1 MREFYERESG
11 KKAMK
16 DKFLIGELA
25 KLFNV
30 STDTLRHYD
39 RIALLKPDNDLSNDY
54 RYYSLGNFFK
64 LSRILFLKSLDIS
77 LGDIKKYMNNKNR
90 SNLLDMLKKKEEEID
105 IKLIRLNNLKKK
117 IQTKLELLESI
128 NDNLDQ
134 VEIKRIPERLGV
146 FLDMSDVENDFE
158 VIQAFKKNERYLKS
172 SSWLIEGQVYTSLSK
187 ENMEKRILNKFK
199 YFIEVVMFDPT
210 SCTQM
215 EVIPEGEYACIAF
228 LGPYRDMGKHYEL
241 LIRWIDENGYQI
253 AGDSIEKNIV
263 DYGFSDSENEYISE
277 IQIPIKKKNS
287 MQQAK

>member
-1 MREFYERESG
+1 
-11 KKAMK
+11 MK

-25 KLFNV
+25 KLFDI

-39 RIALLKPDNDLSNDY
+39 RIDLLKPDNNLSNDY

-77 LGDIKKYMNNKNR
+77 LGDIKKYMSNKNR
-90 SNLLDMLKKKEEEID
+90 SNLLDMLKRKEEEID

-117 IQTKLELLESI
+117 IQTKVELLESI
-128 NDNLDQ
+128 HGELDQ
-134 VEIKRIPERLGV
+134 VRIKRIPERIGV
-146 FLDMSDVENDFE
+146 FPDMKDVENDFE
-158 VIQAFKKNERYLKS
+158 VIQALKKNERYLKS

-187 ENMEKRILNKFK
+187 ENMEKRILNKFR
-199 YFIEVVMFDPT
+199 YFIEVVTFDPIPHT
-210 SCTQM
+210 HI
-215 EVIPEGEYACIAF
+215 EVIPESEYACIAF

-241 LIRWIDENGYQI
+241 LIRWIDENGYKI

-277 IQIPIKKKNS
+277 IQIPIIGVEHDC
-287 MQQAK
+287 